1 MVTQVVPDDQLL
13 NVALGLAKQ
22 LATGPTDAYGYIKK
36 LMMMTH
42 SNSLEEQ
49 TDFEKDGIANQLS
62 GNNGQEGI
70 QAFLEKRKP
79 NFK

>member
-1 MVTQVVPDDQLL
+1 
-13 NVALGLAKQ
+13 
-22 LATGPTDAYGYIKK
+22 
-36 LMMMTH
+36 MMTH

-49 TDFEKDGIANQLS
+49 TDFEKEGIANQLS

-70 QAFLEKRKP
+70 QAFMEKRKP